1 MSVLDSNVLV
11 LNKFYMA
18 VNITT
23 ARRAF
28 ALLYKERAEV
38 VSMRQDRMENFDFHS
53 WKELS
58 QFKDRF
64 DEEAAEFVRTV
75 SFEIGVPRIIRL
87 LVYDKLP
94 LKMVKLNRKNLFA
107 RDRKRCQY
115 CGRKFSTTDL
125 SLDHIVPRSRGG
137 KTAWENI
144 VTCCPDCNVKKGG
157 RLPWEAGMRLV
168 RKPNKP
174 SRSPLIRLKVRS
186 QRYKSWKEFL
196 DNAYWSV
203 ELK

>member
-1 MSVLDSNVLV
+1 MTILDSNVLV

-18 VNITT
+18 IHVTT

-38 VSMRQDRMENFDFHS
+38 VSMRQDRLENFGFES
-53 WKELS
+53 WKEVS
-58 QFKDRF
+58 QFKEEFEEDR
-64 DEEAAEFVRTV
+64 AEFVRTV
-75 SFEIGVPRIIRL
+75 SFEIRVPRIIRL
-87 LVYDKLP
+87 LFYDKLP
-94 LKMVKLNRKNLFA
+94 LKTVKLNRKNLFA
-107 RDRKRCQY
+107 RDRSRCQY
-115 CGRKFSTTDL
+115 CGRKFSTSEL
-125 SLDHIVPRSRGG
+125 SLDHIVPRSRKG
-137 KTAWENI
+137 KTAWENV

-157 RLPWEAGMRLV
+157 RLPWEVGMRLV
-168 RKPNKP
+168 RRPAKP

-186 QRYKSWKEFL
+186 QRYKSWKQFV

>member
-11 LNKFYMA
+11 LNRFYMA
-18 VNITT
+18 IHVTT

-38 VSMRQDRMENFDFHS
+38 VSISKNRMENFDFQS

-58 QFKDRF
+58 QFKDQF
-64 DEEAAEFVRTV
+64 EEEAADYVHTV
-75 SFEIGVPRIIRL
+75 SFEIRVPRIIRL
-87 LVYDKLP
+87 FFYDKLP
-94 LKMVKLNRKNLFA
+94 LQSVKLNRKNLFA
-107 RDRKRCQY
+107 RDRRRCQY
-115 CGRKFSTTDL
+115 CGRKLPTSEL
-125 SLDHIVPRSRGG
+125 SLDHIIPRSRRG
-137 KTAWENI
+137 KTVWENV
-144 VTCCPDCNVKKGG
+144 VTCCEDCNVKKGG
-157 RLPWEAGMRLV
+157 RLPWEVGMRLV
-168 RKPNKP
+168 RKPTKP

-186 QRYKSWKEFL
+186 QRYKSWKQFV

>member
-11 LNKFYMA
+11 LNRFYMA
-18 VNITT
+18 IHVTT

-38 VSMRQDRMENFDFHS
+38 VSISKNRMENFDFQS

-58 QFKDRF
+58 QFKDQF
-64 DEEAAEFVRTV
+64 EEEPADYVRTV
-75 SFEIGVPRIIRL
+75 SFEIRVPRIIRL
-87 LVYDKLP
+87 FFYDKLP
-94 LKMVKLNRKNLFA
+94 LQSVKLNRKNLFA
-107 RDRKRCQY
+107 RDRSRCQY
-115 CGRKFSTTDL
+115 CGRKLPTSEL
-125 SLDHIVPRSRGG
+125 SLDHIIPRSRRG
-137 KTAWENI
+137 KTVWENV
-144 VTCCPDCNVKKGG
+144 VTCCADCNVKKGG
-157 RLPWEAGMRLV
+157 RLPWEVGMRLV
-168 RKPNKP
+168 RKPTKP

-186 QRYKSWKEFL
+186 QRYKSWKQFV

>member
-11 LNKFYMA
+11 LNRFYMA
-18 VNITT
+18 IHVTT

-38 VSMRQDRMENFDFHS
+38 VSISKNRMENFDFQS

-58 QFKDRF
+58 QFKDQF
-64 DEEAAEFVRTV
+64 EEEAADYVRTV
-75 SFEIGVPRIIRL
+75 SFEIRVPRIIRL
-87 LVYDKLP
+87 FFYDKLP
-94 LKMVKLNRKNLFA
+94 LQSVKLNRKNLFA
-107 RDRKRCQY
+107 RDRRRCQY
-115 CGRKFSTTDL
+115 CGRKLPTSEL
-125 SLDHIVPRSRGG
+125 SLDHIIPRSRRG
-137 KTAWENI
+137 KTVWENV
-144 VTCCPDCNVKKGG
+144 VTCCADCNVKKGG
-157 RLPWEAGMRLV
+157 RLPWEVGMRLV
-168 RKPNKP
+168 RKPTKP

-186 QRYKSWKEFL
+186 QRYKSWKQFV